1 MAQPLIP
8 ITWRNVTGP
17 SNASANALLSKSG
30 EQLGNA
36 LSGLGNTVD
45 DYAADRQKRETDAF
59 VAELNALGS
68 DEERQDLLGR
78 AEKGWLDMGQANTAV
93 TERRAQDFLIAD
105 EGRAQEQEIRAQ
117 EQALMSQEAHDST
130 MATNEQQR
138 TQIDTRAARE
148 VLNNAYTD
156 TQRAQKQKTYTDQ
169 EPIRA
174 EKLRVAKENIENNK
188 RVKQAKKDLAVS
200 TGNIDTDRTRLNE
213 MRAILRAQ
221 GVSEAQIT
229 EATSRSQK
237 HVLKNFAKSIDAD
250 AEMMNI
256 LGLPDIINEK
266 TNKSVAATTK
276 DVGIDD
282 YTAQLDKDLND
293 ALTSKVMEA
302 IPGLTDIEVAEQV
315 AKIRSKSI
323 GSNKKF
329 NVIRKVQ
336 KTALDV
342 AAKTQTAMAE
352 QAVAT
357 IQSETVANKEQA
369 LFMADAKLK
378 GVVDSINP
386 ILTEHYNKKGGE
398 IPSNVLDNAVRRLDD
413 ILQSRTST
421 QQFDKGKR
429 AVIILDF
436 LQNNSEVGK
445 WGEHDI
451 IIDLNEDG
459 QINDSF
465 MGTSQDEEIG
475 DVQVSQEDKV
485 FRMMMEKSGSKKYK
499 SVVKE
504 FMDPVNALTVKSNN
518 EEIKT
523 LKNRIKNM
531 GTFQGVGLNLL
542 NSNSSVKNTEA
553 RIKKLEA
560 ENKKIEDQ
568 KIADKKEQ

>member
-1 MAQPLIP
+1 MAQPTIP
-8 ITWRNVTGP
+8 ITWKNVTGP

-30 EQLGNA
+30 DALGNA
-36 LSGLGNTVD
+36 ISGLGNTVD
-45 DYAADRQKRETDAF
+45 DYTVDRQKRETDAF

-78 AEKGWLDMGQANTAV
+78 AEQGWLDMGQANTAV
-93 TERRAQDFLIAD
+93 TEARAQDFLIAD
-105 EGRAQEQEIRAQ
+105 EDRAQER
-117 EQALMSQEAHDST
+117 ALMSQEAHDST
-130 MATNEQQR
+130 MLTNDQLR
-138 TQIDTRAARE
+138 TQNDTRAARE
-148 VLNNAYTD
+148 VINNAYAD
-156 TQRAQKQKTYTDQ
+156 KQRAQEQKTYTDQ
-169 EPIRA
+169 APIRA
-174 EKLRVAKENIENNK
+174 EKLRVAKENIENKK

-200 TGNIDTDRTRLNE
+200 TGNPDTDRTRLNE
-213 MRAILRAQ
+213 MRTTLRDQ
-221 GVSEAQIT
+221 GLSEAQIT

-237 HVLKNFAKSIDAD
+237 HVLKNFAKGIDAD
-250 AEMMNI
+250 AEMMKI
-256 LGLPDIINEK
+256 LGIPDTINKK
-266 TNKSVAATTK
+266 TGKNLAATTK

-282 YTAQLDKDLND
+282 YTAQLDFEINE

-302 IPGLTDIEVAEQV
+302 IPGLTDTEVAEQV

-342 AAKTQTAMAE
+342 AAKTQGAMAK
-352 QAVAT
+352 QAYAT
-357 IQSETVANKEQA
+357 IESETVANKKQA
-369 LFMADAKLK
+369 DFMADAELK
-378 GVVDSINP
+378 GVEASINP

-398 IPSNVLDNAVRRLDD
+398 IPSEVLDNAVRRLDEL
-413 ILQSRTST
+413 LQDRTNE

-451 IIDLNEDG
+451 IVDLNEDG
-459 QINDSF
+459 QINDTF

-475 DVQVSQEDKV
+475 DIQVSQEDKL

-499 SVVKE
+499 SIVKE
-504 FMDPVNALTVKSNN
+504 FMDPVNKMTVKNN
-518 EEIKT
+518 EEQIKI

-531 GTFQGVGLNLL
+531 GKFQSTTLNFM
-542 NSNSSVKNTEA
+542 NSSSSAKNMEA
-553 RIKKLEA
+553 TINKLEA
-560 ENKKIEDQ
+560 ENKKIADQ
-568 KIADKKEQ
+568 KEQ